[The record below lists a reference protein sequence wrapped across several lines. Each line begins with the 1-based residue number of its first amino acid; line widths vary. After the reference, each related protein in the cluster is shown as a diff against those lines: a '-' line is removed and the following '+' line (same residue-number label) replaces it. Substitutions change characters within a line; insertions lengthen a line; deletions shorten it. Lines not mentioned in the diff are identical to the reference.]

1 MKSKKALVAALI
13 GVSAAV
19 AAPAAFAQA
28 RSQPDAGWYA
38 GGSLGQS
45 EAQGSCPSGFSCDL
59 KDTAFKVFG
68 GYRINRNF
76 AAEAFWGEWGEISV
90 SLGGA
95 TANVESRT
103 IGVAGLGIL
112 PIGQQFELFGKLG
125 IGNTKLKATGSGL
138 ATGLTSSDSGSD
150 VLFGFGAAYNFTR
163 NLGVRAEWERLNDS
177 EIDIMSIGLQ
187 YRF

>member
-1 MKSKKALVAALI
+1 MSLKKTTLAALM
-13 GVSAAV
+13 AAAGL
-19 AAPAAFAQA
+19 AASQTTLAQA
-28 RSQPDAGWYA
+28 TRDMGWYA
-38 GGSLGQS
+38 GASIGQMES
-45 EAQGSCPSGFSCDL
+45 QESCPSGFSCDL
-59 KDTAFKVFG
+59 KDTAWKFFG

-95 TANVESRT
+95 TATVEART

-112 PIGQQFELFGKLG
+112 PLGQQFELFGKLG

-138 ATGLTSSDSGSD
+138 ATGLSDSDSGSD

-177 EIDIMSIGLQ
+177 ELDIMSIGLQ